1 MSETT
6 PHGQGTLNLG
16 TAPIG
21 RLLWHYAIPSIVGMS
36 VNVLYSVVDRIFIA
50 QGVNS
55 LALSGLAVT
64 MPLMTFLQAFGVL
77 IGAGAAS
84 RISILLGQKRRDDA
98 EKLLGNA
105 FILSIILS
113 IITITACMVFG
124 RPLLREFGAS
134 EASLPYAMEYMSIV
148 VPGNI
153 FANLTFSY
161 NAVMRAT
168 GYPKKAMY
176 TMLIGAVLNTI
187 LDPIFIFGFKWGISG
202 AAWATVIS
210 MFVGM
215 IWVLRHFMRKDS
227 FLRIRPKFFKLHWEY
242 IISIVGIGVSPFS
255 IQLCFSLINTIKN
268 RQLYAFGQQSA
279 GSFYS
284 GDLAVASFGIVS
296 SIAMLILMTIFGI
309 SQGTQPIIGY
319 NYGAGNWDRVRKT
332 YRISSIMNVI
342 IGFVGAVIA
351 YFFADALA
359 RIFTPDRQ
367 LVAVAA
373 HAISI
378 ELLAT
383 WAVGM
388 QITSVQFFQSLG
400 SVWRS
405 LILSLSRQVLFLIP
419 LVLILPHYFGVDG
432 VWIASPVA
440 DILSAI
446 LSLIFVIIFFR
457 KMRDKALTD
466 QVRSEYYKGS

>member
-1 MSETT
+1 MSKSISRE
-6 PHGQGTLNLG
+6 QNVLNLG

-64 MPLMTFLQAFGVL
+64 MPIMTFLQAFGVL

-105 FILSIILS
+105 FILSVLLS
-113 IITITACMVFG
+113 LITIAICMVFG
-124 RPLLREFGAS
+124 RPLLRQFGAS
-134 EASLPYAMEYMSIV
+134 EASLPYALEYMNIV

-187 LDPIFIFGFKWGISG
+187 LDPIFIFGFKWGIAG
-202 AAWATVIS
+202 AGWATVIS
-210 MFVGM
+210 MFIGM
-215 IWVLRHFMRKDS
+215 IWVLRHFMRHDS
-227 FLRIRPKFFKLHWEY
+227 YLRIRPTYFRLRWEY
-242 IISIVGIGVSPFS
+242 ILSILSIGVSPFS

-268 RQLYAFGQQSA
+268 RQLYAFGKQTA
-279 GSFYS
+279 ECFYD

-319 NYGAGNWDRVRKT
+319 NYGAGNWQRVRKT
-332 YRISSIMNVI
+332 YLISSSLNVL
-342 IGFVGAVIA
+342 IGLVGAVVA
-351 YFFADALA
+351 YFFGEELA
-359 RIFTPDRQ
+359 RIFTPDQ
-367 LVAVAA
+367 KLVAVSA

-405 LILSLSRQVLFLIP
+405 LILSLSRQVIFLIP
-419 LVLILPHYFGVDG
+419 LILILPLHFGLDG
-432 VWIASPVA
+432 VWMASPVS
-440 DILSAI
+440 DILSAL
-446 LSLIFVIIFFR
+446 LSLSFVIIFFR
-457 KMRDKALTD
+457 KMKEKTLTE
-466 QVRSEYYKGS
+466 QVRSQYYRES